1 MAAPMIRKKS
11 MLVGITLAMGITTLV
26 NAGPAVTSDA
36 TRSQFEQTSD
46 VVTPLSAIDKA
57 RATIWDLSDT
67 EWRRYRSLMDGI
79 RGSISPATLSP
90 IEVLGIH
97 ARDEAER
104 RRYAERWA
112 RLMRDDAERILAF
125 QHAYDQAWQRLFPA
139 ESLIDL
145 ARLPDEKASD
155 VALQPNDRVLFF
167 TRPDC
172 ASCDVLLQ
180 RLLKRIDSVA
190 GVDIYL
196 LGLPPD
202 GDTAVRD
209 WAEQQAIEPRWVR
222 SRQVTLNHDGGALS
236 ELTQG
241 KGQVPY
247 LLRRRGDVLSVLSG
261 SAL

>member
-1 MAAPMIRKKS
+1 
-11 MLVGITLAMGITTLV
+11 
-26 NAGPAVTSDA
+26 
-36 TRSQFEQTSD
+36 
-46 VVTPLSAIDKA
+46 
-57 RATIWDLSDT
+57 
-67 EWRRYRSLMDGI
+67 MDGI

-112 RLMRDDAERILAF
+112 RLMREDAERILAF
-125 QHAYDQAWQRLFPA
+125 QQAYDQAWKRLFP
-139 ESLIDL
+139 SNRLIDP
-145 ARLPDEKASD
+145 ARLPDGETVD
-155 VALQPNDRVLFF
+155 VMLQPTDRVLFF

-180 RLLKRIDSVA
+180 RLLKRIDTLA

-202 GDTAVRD
+202 DDTAARD
-209 WAEQQAIEPRWVR
+209 WAERQAIALRWVR
-222 SRQVTLNHDGGALS
+222 SRRVTLNHDGGALS

>member
-1 MAAPMIRKKS
+1 
-11 MLVGITLAMGITTLV
+11 
-26 NAGPAVTSDA
+26 
-36 TRSQFEQTSD
+36 
-46 VVTPLSAIDKA
+46 
-57 RATIWDLSDT
+57 
-67 EWRRYRSLMDGI
+67 MDGI

-112 RLMRDDAERILAF
+112 RLMREDAERILAF

-139 ESLIDL
+139 EPLIDL

-180 RLLKRIDSVA
+180 RLLKRIDTLA

-202 GDTAVRD
+202 DDTAVEGLGRTTGD
-209 WAEQQAIEPRWVR
+209 RAALGAKPSGHPQ
-222 SRQVTLNHDGGALS
+222 SRRRCLVGADA
-236 ELTQG
+236 G
-241 KGQVPY
+241 KGPGAIPVAPA
-247 LLRRRGDVLSVLSG
+247 R
-261 SAL
+261 

>member
-1 MAAPMIRKKS
+1 MAAPIARKTA
-11 MLVGITLAMGITTLV
+11 LVGITVAMGIAMLV
-26 NAGPAVTSDA
+26 NAGPTVTSD
-36 TRSQFEQTSD
+36 TQRSVFDQTTD
-46 VVTPLSAIDKA
+46 VTTPLSPVEKT
-57 RATIWDLSDT
+57 RAEAWDLSDI
-67 EWRRYRSLMDGI
+67 EWRRYQALMDGI
-79 RGSISPATLSP
+79 RSSISPATLSP

-97 ARDEAER
+97 ARDEGER

-125 QHAYDQAWQRLFPA
+125 QRAYDRAWQRLFPA
-139 ESLIDL
+139 EPLIDL

-180 RLLKRIDSVA
+180 RLLKRIDTLA

-202 GDTAVRD
+202 DDTAARD
-209 WAEQQAIEPRWVR
+209 WAERQSIAPRWVR
-222 SRQVTLNHDGGALS
+222 SRRVTLNHDGGALS

-241 KGQVPY
+241 KGQAPY